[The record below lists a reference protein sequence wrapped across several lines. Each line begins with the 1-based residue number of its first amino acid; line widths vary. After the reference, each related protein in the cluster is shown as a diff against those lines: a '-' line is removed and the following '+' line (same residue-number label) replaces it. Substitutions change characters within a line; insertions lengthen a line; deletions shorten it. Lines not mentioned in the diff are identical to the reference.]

1 MQAKR
6 QWFRLLPVGFS
17 TERQHLRCSLSDHC
31 SRTDIPPVPL
41 IFCIRRGPPK
51 AIPLWLAPV
60 RQLASTYEK

>member
-1 MQAKR
+1 MDEDSCG
-6 QWFRLLPVGFS
+6 P
-17 TERQHLRCSLSDHC
+17 HLRCSLSYHC

-41 IFCIRRGPPK
+41 IFCNRRGPPK